1 MKKSLLTLAAGSLLA
16 ALPASG
22 QLLITEI
29 ASKGDFGQAEDYFEI
44 TNLGTS
50 TVDMTG
56 WQFSDEDGLPEAVD
70 ISTSIAPNASV
81 VFVEVLTAS
90 EFRDDW
96 WGIDSSVQVVT
107 HDGKSLGKNDEVNI
121 YDDNDDLQLSL
132 SYAAGDF
139 TKENG
144 DPSDGDHAGISAG
157 GSEDWEAL
165 VWVPS
170 SGTTNPRYTFAQAG
184 QLGAFQAA
192 DGADIGSPGAIPEP
206 DTFGALAGAL
216 ALGFAALRRRR
227 RS

>member
-29 ASKGDFGQAEDYFEI
+29 QSKQDFSGGEDWFEI
-44 TNLGTS
+44 TNFGAS

-70 ISTSIAPNASV
+70 ISTTIAPNESV
-81 VFVEVLTAS
+81 IFVEALTAT

-96 WGIDSSVQVVT
+96 WGIGSSVKVVT
-107 HDGKSLGKNDEVNI
+107 HSGKGLGKNDTVNI
-121 YDDNDDLQLSL
+121 YDDSNVLQISL
-132 SYAAGDF
+132 SYAAAGF

-144 DPSDGDHAGISAG
+144 DPSDGEHAGPSAG
-157 GSEDWEAL
+157 GTEDYESM

-170 SGTTNPRYTFAQAG
+170 SGTTSPRYTFAVNG
-184 QLGAFQAA
+184 TFDGIVAA
-192 DGADIGSPGAIPEP
+192 NGLDVGSPGVVPEP
-206 DTFGALAGAL
+206 ESFGAIAGLLVLGLAVS
-216 ALGFAALRRRR
+216 RRR